1 MLLSIFAF
9 QNCYTTMESYLS
21 EYPVTAF
28 IIIANIMVSLAALYL
43 FPQFIEKGYLKP
55 YRTVRKKSWY
65 ELLTSGFLHANLGHL
80 FVNMFT
86 LAFFGPVMERILG
99 SVSFFGLYL
108 TGLIVAGIPSVIKF
122 KDDPNYATLGASGA
136 VGSVLFAFIFL
147 FPMENIYLMLIPI
160 PIPAFVFAVLYLIYS
175 MYASKQERGKIN
187 HEAHL
192 AGAIWGILYL
202 LLFVPNSMDHLLTVF
217 GII

>member
-1 MLLSIFAF
+1 
-9 QNCYTTMESYLS
+9 MEDYIAS
-21 EYPVTAF
+21 YPVTFYLVVANV
-28 IIIANIMVSLAALYL
+28 IISLAALYL
-43 FPQFIEKGYLKP
+43 YPKFIEIGYLKP
-55 YRTVRKKSWY
+55 YRTVRENSWY

-86 LAFFGPVMERILG
+86 LYFFGPIMERILG
-99 SVSFFGLYL
+99 GGYFLGLYL
-108 TGLIVAGIPSVIKF
+108 TGLIVAGIPSVLKF

-147 FPMENIYLMLIPI
+147 FPMEKIYLMLIPI
-160 PIPAFVFAVLYLIYS
+160 PIPAFVFAILYLIYS

-192 AGAIWGILYL
+192 AGALWGIFYL
-202 LLFVPNSMDHLLTVF
+202 LIFVPNTIDHFLTVF
-217 GII
+217 GLM